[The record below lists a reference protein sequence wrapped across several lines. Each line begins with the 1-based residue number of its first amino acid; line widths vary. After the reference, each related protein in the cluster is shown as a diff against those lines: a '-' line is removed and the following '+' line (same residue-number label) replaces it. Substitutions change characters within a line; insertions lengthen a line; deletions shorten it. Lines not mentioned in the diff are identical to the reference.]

1 MSTDKDIMDQV
12 KQLAEEFM
20 GREYPDEAPHFH
32 IAWDSFKEVLQET
45 RNDGLGL
52 KGPIVRDM
60 KRPASIKGEDTVM
73 APMVIRAFHILFT
86 VIQKIELED
95 SKPLKQEML
104 QVLSQ
109 NKFPLDFSLE
119 IVDFFMENR
128 DAQ

>member
-45 RNDGLGL
+45 KNDGLGL
-52 KGPIVRDM
+52 KGPIVRDF
-60 KRPASIKGEDTVM
+60 KSPASMKGEDTVM

-86 VIQKIELED
+86 VMQQIELES
-95 SKPLKQEML
+95 SKPIKQEML
-104 QVLSQ
+104 QVLSH
-109 NKFPLDFSLE
+109 NKFPLDLSLE
-119 IVDFFMENR
+119 IVDFFMESR
-128 DAQ
+128 DGQ